1 MALRWPLRGAV
12 AALVI
17 PDSGEWSLEMM
28 RPSRSALFVPG
39 NRREWIEKAVTYAAD
54 VLVLDLEDSVPDRE
68 KAAARAIVKT
78 GVQMLKA
85 KGQASSVRINGFATG
100 LALDD
105 LEGVL
110 CPELESV
117 SLPKVETVA
126 DMNELDALLTHL
138 ERRLGIP
145 VGQIETP
152 LGCET
157 AKAMRNVYEIAT
169 SCRRVKRVGL
179 AAGPGGDAARAIG
192 YEWSRAGMETL
203 YLRSKVVLD
212 ARAAGIQ
219 YPTISSWWNIKDL
232 EGLERDARWNRSL
245 GYRGQTVIHPSH
257 VPIVNKVYTPTAD
270 EIAFHKGLIQ
280 AMEEAEKKGTA
291 AVTYKGDMVDEAMV
305 KTSREMLEFAR
316 SIGVEP

>member
-1 MALRWPLRGAV
+1 M
-12 AALVI
+12 I
-17 PDSGEWSLEMM
+17 T

-39 NRREWIEKAVTYAAD
+39 HRAAWIEKAAGYGAD
-54 VLVLDLEDSVPDRE
+54 TLILDLEDSVPDQE
-68 KAAARAIVKT
+68 KVAARALVKA
-78 GVQMLKA
+78 GLKA
-85 KGQASSVRINGFATG
+85 LKARGQGAGVRINGFATG
-100 LALDD
+100 LTLAD
-105 LEGVL
+105 LEGIL

-138 ERRLGIP
+138 ERRMGIP

-192 YEWSRAGMETL
+192 YQWSKEGTETL
-203 YLRSKVVLD
+203 FLRSKVVLD
-212 ARAAGIQ
+212 ARAAGIL

-232 EGLERDARWNRSL
+232 EGLERDARWNRQL
-245 GYRGQTVIHPSH
+245 GYRGQTVMHPSH
-257 VPIVNKVYTPTAD
+257 VPIVNRVFTPTAEEVD
-270 EIAFHKGLIQ
+270 FYKGLIQ
-280 AMEEAEKKGTA
+280 AMEEAEKKGIA

-305 KTSREMLEFAR
+305 KTAREMLDFAA
-316 SIGVEP
+316 SIGVSD

>member
-1 MALRWPLRGAV
+1 M
-12 AALVI
+12 I
-17 PDSGEWSLEMM
+17 

-39 NRREWIEKAVTYAAD
+39 NRPEWIQKAVGYGAD
-54 VLVLDLEDSVPDRE
+54 ALILDLEDSVPDRE
-68 KAAARAIVKT
+68 KAAARPIVKA
-78 GVQMLKA
+78 GIQALKA

-100 LALDD
+100 LTLDD

-145 VGQIETP
+145 IGQVETP

-192 YEWSRAGMETL
+192 YQWSKEGMETL
-203 YLRSKVVLD
+203 FLRSKLVLD

-232 EGLERDARWNRSL
+232 EGLERDSRWNRSL
-245 GYRGQTVIHPSH
+245 GYRGQTVMHPSH
-257 VPIVNKVYTPTAD
+257 VPIVNRVYTPTAD
-270 EIAFHKGLIQ
+270 EIAFHKGLLQ
-280 AMEEAEKKGTA
+280 AMEDARARGIA

-316 SIGVEP
+316 SIGLET